1 MTTARSQLAKI
12 DNGAV
17 TTAKIDNGAV
27 TTAKIDNG
35 AVTTAKINN
44 GAVTTAKINNGAVT
58 NAKIAPDA
66 VTTDK
71 IQNNTILSE
80 DIQDGTIGFVDLA
93 PEVVDKINSNMM
105 ATIRNRQDIDKNTQ
119 GIALAMAIANAPI
132 VLQDDQ
138 QFSLSLGMGFFD
150 SETAGAIK
158 GAMKLA
164 PNTIL
169 SGSVAFTED
178 EVGGGFGVGF
188 GF

>member
-1 MTTARSQLAKI
+1 MKNQDLADNAVDSNKI
-12 DNGAV
+12 
-17 TTAKIDNGAV
+17 K
-27 TTAKIDNG
+27 
-35 AVTTAKINN
+35 
-44 GAVTTAKINNGAVT
+44 
-58 NAKIAPDA
+58 
-66 VTTDK
+66 
-71 IQNNTILSE
+71 NNTILSE
-80 DIQDGTIGFVDLA
+80 DIKDGTIGFVDLA
-93 PEVVDKINSNMM
+93 PEVNDKIKANMM
-105 ATIRNRQDIDKNTQ
+105 ATIKNREDIDKNTQ